1 MQTTIAY
8 NEQEIKEKGSK
19 EDIRQGYSIWVDL
32 VDPTK
37 AEIRR
42 IQELFSLDSKAV
54 EAILNKSKKPQV
66 RILGDHTFTI
76 ILGIKY
82 KDLRTLITDG
92 VYLFLGKGW
101 LITIHSS
108 DVDLKSNVHRLFE
121 EKNKKVMG
129 APIDALYYS
138 MISEI
143 VDRYEQLLTAIEL
156 TITNF
161 EQRTL
166 YRPTKKMLEYL
177 DTLSR
182 QIIVLRRHFWHIR
195 DILNFLIHM
204 EKEQSKKEGEVKYIE
219 MAYDNITQLIQ
230 LVESYRDTINSTR
243 DLYMANISLQMNDT
257 MRILAIFSAI
267 VLPLTFISGVYG
279 MNGLDLNNINSLP
292 LGFLIII
299 LTMVIV
305 VAVLFLFFKKKQW
318 ILAKKD
324 SDDEELFI
332 NKELSKGKNSNS
344 NL

>member
-1 MQTTIAY
+1 MQTIIAY
-8 NEQEIKEKGSK
+8 NQQEMKEKGRG
-19 EDIRQGYSIWVDL
+19 EDIKRGYNVWIDL
-32 VDPTK
+32 VDPTEK
-37 AEIRR
+37 EIQE
-42 IQELFSLDSKAV
+42 IQELYSLDEKAIETMV
-54 EAILNKSKKPQV
+54 NKSKKPQV
-66 RILGDHTFTI
+66 RILEDHSFTV
-76 ILGIKY
+76 ILDIKY
-82 KDLRTLITDG
+82 KDLQTLITDSI
-92 VYLFLGKGW
+92 YLFLSSTENW

-108 DVDLKSNVHRLFE
+108 DVDLKGDIVRLLE
-121 EKNKKVMG
+121 IKNKKIMG
-129 APIDALYYS
+129 ASIDALYYS
-138 MISEI
+138 IIAQI
-143 VDRYEQLLTAIEL
+143 VDRYERLLTAIEL
-156 TITNF
+156 TITDF

-195 DILNFLIHM
+195 NNLNFLIHV

-292 LGFLIII
+292 LGFVIII
-299 LTMVIV
+299 LSMVIV

-318 ILAKKD
+318 ILVKKD
-324 SDDEELFI
+324 SDDDELFI
-332 NKELSKGKNSNS
+332 NKELSKG
-344 NL
+344 

>member
-19 EDIRQGYSIWVDL
+19 EDIKQGYSIWVDL

-37 AEIRR
+37 AEIQR
-42 IQELFSLDSKAV
+42 IQEYFSLDAKAV

-66 RILGDHTFTI
+66 RILEDHTFTI

-82 KDLRTLITDG
+82 KDLRTLTTDG

-108 DVDLKSNVHRLFE
+108 DIDLKSNVHRLFE
-121 EKNKKVMG
+121 EKNKKVMA

-204 EKEQSKKEGEVKYIE
+204 EKEQSKREGEVKYIE

-292 LGFLIII
+292 LGFLIVI
-299 LTMVIV
+299 LSMVV
-305 VAVLFLFFKKKQW
+305 VVGVLFLFFKKKQW
-318 ILAKKD
+318 ILVKKD
-324 SDDEELFI
+324 SDDDDELLI
-332 NKELSKGKNSNS
+332 NKELNKEKK
-344 NL
+344 